1 MGKALAGTGSRVSP
15 GTAARGGARVGEVG
29 DPAAERGRRPAH
41 GWKGQQKP
49 IWNGIWQLSTYGGA
63 YPDFIPSRV
72 SSRGGRE
79 TRCWARTRCPCV
91 GRGGGGS
98 AACILRFF
106 RAWVAGGYTG
116 IPDFGLQSSGTSVRR
131 AAAQQ
136 PDKASLCHTAA
147 ALGGIGVLPSENKK
161 TQ

>member
-1 MGKALAGTGSRVSP
+1 M
-15 GTAARGGARVGEVG
+15 GEVG

-49 IWNGIWQLSTYGGA
+49 IWNGIWQLSTYRGAERFHPLGGEQ
-63 YPDFIPSRV
+63 SRREGDPLLG
-72 SSRGGRE
+72 SDPLPLRG
-79 TRCWARTRCPCV
+79 
-91 GRGGGGS
+91 GGGGS

-136 PDKASLCHTAA
+136 PDKASPCHTAA